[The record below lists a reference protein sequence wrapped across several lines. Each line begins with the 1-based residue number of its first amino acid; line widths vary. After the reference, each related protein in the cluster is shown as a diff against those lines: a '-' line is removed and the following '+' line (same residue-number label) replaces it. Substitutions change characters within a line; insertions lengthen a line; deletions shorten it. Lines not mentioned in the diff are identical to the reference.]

1 MGRRQVGVA
10 VAGLAALAAGLI
22 LAGCGTS
29 SGAPDDGRIA
39 VVASTNVWGSVARAV
54 GGNAVRVTSV
64 IDDPAADPHAYES
77 KPADMITLS
86 RARLVVYNGG
96 GYDDFF
102 TKLVDSA
109 NTQARRIVAFDLSGK
124 GPSGSTNEHV
134 WYDLPT
140 VRTVADRI
148 AEELGSLA
156 PSLRT
161 AFAENAAEFG
171 ARINELMAKTG
182 RIGAAHPGAK
192 ALVTEPVP
200 EYLLENAGLVN
211 ATPEDFSEAVE
222 EETDP
227 PAAAVAEL
235 TGLITGRGVAALIN
249 NAQAETPVTRALA
262 ESASRHGVPV
272 VEVTETLPEGV
283 TGYLDWMNR
292 QVDALA
298 RALAKA

>member
-1 MGRRQVGVA
+1 MGGRRVGFA
-10 VAGLAALAAGLI
+10 VAGLAATLA

-29 SGAPDDGRIA
+29 SGAADDGRIA

-54 GGNAVRVTSV
+54 GGSAVRVTSV

-77 KPADMITLS
+77 KPADMIALS
-86 RARLVVYNGG
+86 SARLVVYNGG

-102 TKLVDSA
+102 AKLVAGA
-109 NTQARRIVAFDLSGK
+109 NSQTRQIVAFDLSGK

-156 PSLRT
+156 PQQRT
-161 AFAENAAEFG
+161 VFASNAAEFD
-171 ARINELMAKTG
+171 AKIDELVAKTG